1 LLYLPP
7 SENNDPDYIL
17 KNAKLFS
24 LEDLPISLMAGV
36 EDQLEQKAYEQ
47 KLRLEGVDPEVVKRA
62 ETNARLTSV
71 LMGDAGEEENSPAE
85 FKMILGLAAG
95 YLIYIFVFLYA
106 TQIMRG
112 VIEEKTSRIVE
123 VIISSVKPMQ
133 LMLGKITGIAGVGL
147 LQFIIWVGLTAA
159 LYAGLS
165 ATVLADAFNPEVIA
179 QMQAQPDSGGMAAE
193 VLSALQSIN
202 YPLILSAFLFYF
214 LGGYLLYGAL
224 FAAVGSAVDA
234 EADTQQFMLPLTL
247 PLILALLVSMRV
259 MDSPDSSLAFWFSMV
274 PFTSP
279 VVMMT
284 RIPFGVPYWELGLS
298 MVLLVLGFLGTTW
311 LASRIYRIG
320 ILSYGKKASF
330 KDLWKWIRSD
340 Q

>member
-1 LLYLPP
+1 
-7 SENNDPDYIL
+7 
-17 KNAKLFS
+17 
-24 LEDLPISLMAGV
+24 M

-62 ETNARLTSV
+62 ETNARLSSV
-71 LMGDAGEEENSPAE
+71 LIGEEGEEENSARE
-85 FKMILGLAAG
+85 FKMIRGLFAG

-133 LMLGKITGIAGVGL
+133 LMLGKIIGIAGVGF
-147 LQFIIWVGLTAA
+147 LQFVIWVGLTAA
-159 LYAGLS
+159 LYVGLS
-165 ATVLADAFNPEVIA
+165 ATLLADALNPETLA
-179 QMQAQPDSGGMAAE
+179 QMQAQPEAGGMAAE
-193 VLSALQSIN
+193 AISALQSIN
-202 YPLILSAFLFYF
+202 YPLVLTSFLFYF
-214 LGGYLLYGAL
+214 IGGYLLYGAL

-234 EADTQQFMLPLTL
+234 ESDTQQFMLPLTL
-247 PLILALLVSMRV
+247 PLILALLVSMRI
-259 MDSPDSSLAFWFSMV
+259 MESPDSPLAFWFSII

-279 VVMMT
+279 VVMMV
-284 RIPFGVPYWELGLS
+284 RIPFGVPMWELGLS
-298 MVLLVLGFLGTTW
+298 MVLLVVGFLGTTW

-330 KDLWKWIRSD
+330 KDLWKWLRTAE
-340 Q
+340 

>member
-1 LLYLPP
+1 
-7 SENNDPDYIL
+7 
-17 KNAKLFS
+17 
-24 LEDLPISLMAGV
+24 
-36 EDQLEQKAYEQ
+36 
-47 KLRLEGVDPEVVKRA
+47 
-62 ETNARLTSV
+62 
-71 LMGDAGEEENSPAE
+71 
-85 FKMILGLAAG
+85 
-95 YLIYIFVFLYA
+95 
-106 TQIMRG
+106 
-112 VIEEKTSRIVE
+112 
-123 VIISSVKPMQ
+123 
-133 LMLGKITGIAGVGL
+133 
-147 LQFIIWVGLTAA
+147 
-159 LYAGLS
+159 
-165 ATVLADAFNPEVIA
+165 
-179 QMQAQPDSGGMAAE
+179 
-193 VLSALQSIN
+193 
-202 YPLILSAFLFYF
+202 

-259 MDSPDSSLAFWFSMV
+259 MESPDSPLAFWFSMV

-298 MVLLVLGFLGTTW
+298 MALLVLGFLGTTW

-330 KDLWKWIRSD
+330 KDLWKWVRSD

>member
-1 LLYLPP
+1 
-7 SENNDPDYIL
+7 
-17 KNAKLFS
+17 
-24 LEDLPISLMAGV
+24 
-36 EDQLEQKAYEQ
+36 
-47 KLRLEGVDPEVVKRA
+47 
-62 ETNARLTSV
+62 
-71 LMGDAGEEENSPAE
+71 
-85 FKMILGLAAG
+85 
-95 YLIYIFVFLYA
+95 
-106 TQIMRG
+106 MRG
-112 VIEEKTSRIVE
+112 VIEVKSSLIVE
-123 VIISSVKPMQ
+123 VSISSVKCMQ